1 MDKSQRN
8 MKFDEFKKR
17 YLADGKPRRKPRHI
31 EEDIQSSCV
40 TWFRLAYP
48 QYIIFACPNGGSR
61 NRLEAINMKRSGV
74 LAGVADL
81 IIVADRAVLFVEMK
95 TKKGRQEGSQKV
107 FQSNVE
113 RLGFEYKICRSLADF
128 QLSVESWLK
137 NKFAVR

>member
-1 MDKSQRN
+1 

-17 YLADGKPRRKPRHI
+17 YLADGKTRRKPRHI

-40 TWFRLAYP
+40 QWFRLSYP

-74 LAGVADL
+74 LAGVSDL
-81 IIVADRAVLFVEMK
+81 IIVAARAVLFVEMK
-95 TKKGRQEGSQKV
+95 TKTGRQEESQKV

-128 QLSVESWLK
+128 QLSVENWLK
-137 NKFAVR
+137 SELPMS

>member
-17 YLADGKPRRKPRHI
+17 YLADGKTRRKPRHI

-40 TWFRLAYP
+40 QWFRLSYP

-74 LAGVADL
+74 LAGVSDL
-81 IIVADRAVLFVEMK
+81 IIVAARAVLFVEMK
-95 TKKGRQEGSQKV
+95 TKTGRQEESQKV

-128 QLSVESWLK
+128 QLSVENWLK
-137 NKFAVR
+137 SELPMS